1 MGREGPDSVLDLLR
15 VSTAFLES
23 RGVDSPRLDS
33 ELLLAQVLDMDRLQL
48 YINFDRPVSE
58 AERDA
63 LRELVRRRAAREP
76 VALIL
81 GTKEFRSRA
90 FHVPAGVLVPRPDT
104 ELLAELAIDA
114 LASRDDAPLVLDL
127 GCGSGILAV
136 SIAAETSAKV
146 LAVDRAEAAID
157 ATRRNAQI
165 HGVADRVGVIHGSW
179 TDRVP
184 ARFAGR
190 VDLVVSNP
198 PYVDEADYATL
209 QPEITRYEP
218 REALVAPGGT
228 LDAYRRIAAGL
239 DRWLAPGAR
248 VLVEVGLGQAAEVEA
263 ILTQAGLQALTRH
276 EDLAGI
282 ERVVDGTWPT

>member
-1 MGREGPDSVLDLLR
+1 MGRGVSDSVLDLLR
-15 VSTAFLES
+15 ASTSYLES

-33 ELLLAQVLDMDRLQL
+33 ELLLTQVLELDRLQL
-48 YINFDRPVSE
+48 YINFDRPVSD

-63 LRELVRRRAAREP
+63 LRELVKRRAAREP

-81 GTKEFRSRA
+81 GTKEFRSRS
-90 FHVPAGVLVPRPDT
+90 FLVPAGVLVPRPDT
-104 ELLAELAIDA
+104 ELLAELAIEA
-114 LASRDDAPLVLDL
+114 LAGAEAPPLALDL

-136 SIAAETSAKV
+136 SIAAETPAKV

-165 HGVADRVGVIHGSW
+165 HGVSDRVGVIRGSW
-179 TDRVP
+179 TDRIP
-184 ARFAGR
+184 ARFAGQ

-228 LDAYRRIAAGL
+228 LDAYRRIAEGL
-239 DRWLAPGAR
+239 GRWLAPGAR
-248 VLVEVGLGQAAEVEA
+248 VLVEVGQGQAAEVEA
-263 ILTQAGLQALTRH
+263 ILAEAGLEALVRH

-282 ERVVDGTWPT
+282 ERVVDGTWPA